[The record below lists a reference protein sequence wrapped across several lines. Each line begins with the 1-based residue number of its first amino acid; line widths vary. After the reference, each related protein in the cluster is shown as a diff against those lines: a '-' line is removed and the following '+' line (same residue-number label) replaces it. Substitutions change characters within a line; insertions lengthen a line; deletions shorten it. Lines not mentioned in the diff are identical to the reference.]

1 MEIKTLSGKT
11 INNATLHYYPN
22 DKHGITAAVYMRHDS
37 KILCRFVM
45 RDPEAFQA
53 YMVRQGWQD
62 LPVKMYTHRG
72 E

>member
-11 INNATLHYYPN
+11 INNATLHYYPGM
-22 DKHGITAAVYMRHDS
+22 KYFPKAAVYMRHDS

-45 RDPEAFQA
+45 RDPAAVSA

-62 LPVKMYTHRG
+62 LPVKMYTHK
-72 E
+72 

>member
-22 DKHGITAAVYMRHDS
+22 SKCCIKAAVNMRHDN

-45 RDPEAFQA
+45 ADPAAVYA
-53 YMVRQGWQD
+53 YLERQHWQE
-62 LPVKMYTHRG
+62 LPVKLYTHK
-72 E
+72 